1 MRLLL
6 LLSIGAVP
14 LQLSGQ
20 RAESLPSMSRR
31 SQELVEKVN
40 PAVVQIITRG
50 FAPASDGDGPPIVR
64 THRGSGSGVIV
75 DPSGYILTNAHV
87 VGAVRRV
94 QVLVP
99 QPAERSHSGSVL
111 KPGGK
116 LIPAQV
122 VGTDRETD
130 IAVLKI
136 DGQQL
141 PSLPFG
147 NSEEIRQGSI
157 VFAFGSPFGLEN
169 SVTMGVVSSVAR
181 QLRPEDPMIYIQTDA
196 SINPG
201 NSGGP
206 LVDTEGQI
214 IGINTFI
221 LSKSGGNQGVGF
233 AAPSN
238 IVRSIY
244 EQIRRT
250 GRVKRGQIGV
260 VAQTITPAL
269 MQALGLDQD
278 WGVLVADVV
287 PGSAAES
294 AGLEIRD
301 VVLRFNGKVMENAR
315 QLGVNIYQSA
325 GEVVALEVLRGKTR
339 KTLKVAVLERP
350 RDPGQ
355 IYSLATGEEN
365 MIPRLGILAVD
376 LDEKVTPLL
385 PPLRKLSGVVVAGV
399 LVDVSSQEDPFL
411 AGDVIYAVNNTAV
424 RSLQDLKAAV
434 NGIMAGEVVAV
445 QVERAGQLQFLL
457 MEIE

>member
-1 MRLLL
+1 MLILLL
-6 LLSIGAVP
+6 LRIAAVLLP
-14 LQLSGQ
+14 LHAQPSG
-20 RAESLPSMSRR
+20 SLPALSRT

-40 PAVVQIITRG
+40 PAIVQIITRG
-50 FAPASDGDGPPIVR
+50 LAPADGGGGPPIVR
-64 THRGSGSGVIV
+64 AHRGSGSGVIV
-75 DPSGYILTNAHV
+75 DPSGYIVTNAHV

-99 QPAERSHSGSVL
+99 QRADRSHSSSVI

-116 LIPAQV
+116 LTPAQV
-122 VGTDRETD
+122 IGVDRETD

-136 DGQQL
+136 EGEKL
-141 PSLPFG
+141 PTLPFG

-181 QLRPEDPMIYIQTDA
+181 QLRPEDPMIYLQTDA

-206 LVDTEGQI
+206 LVDMEGRI

-221 LSKSGGNQGVGF
+221 LSKSGGNDGIGF
-233 AAPSN
+233 ASPSN
-238 IVRSIY
+238 IVRSVY
-244 EQIRRT
+244 EQIRQN

-260 VAQTITPAL
+260 VAQTITPA
-269 MQALGLDQD
+269 MTQALGLEQD
-278 WGVLVADVV
+278 WGVLVADVR

-301 VVLRFNGKVMENAR
+301 VVLTFNGRTMENAR
-315 QLGVNIYQSA
+315 QLGVNIYRAA
-325 GEVVALEVLRGKTR
+325 GEVVTLEVLRGKAK
-339 KTLKVAVLERP
+339 KTLRVAVLERP
-350 RDPGQ
+350 QDPEQ
-355 IYSLATGEEN
+355 IYALVKSEDN
-365 MIPRLGILAVD
+365 MIPKLGILAVD

-385 PPLRKLSGVVVAGV
+385 PPLRKLSGAVVAGV
-399 LVDVSSQEDPFL
+399 LLDVSSQEDPFL
-411 AGDVIYAVNNTAV
+411 TGDVIYSVNNAPV
-424 RSLQDLKAAV
+424 RSLQDLKTAV
-434 NGIMAGEVVAV
+434 DRLKPGDVVAL
-445 QVERAGQLQFLL
+445 QVERGGQLQFLV